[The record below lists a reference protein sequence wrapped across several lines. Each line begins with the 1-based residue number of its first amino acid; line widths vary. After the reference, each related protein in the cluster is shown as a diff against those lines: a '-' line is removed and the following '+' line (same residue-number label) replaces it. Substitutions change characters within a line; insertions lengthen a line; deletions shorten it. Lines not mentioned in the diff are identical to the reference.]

1 MTATFDRKTWMGIL
15 AQAPAQD
22 LCRLWSDL
30 GFSPKYTWLRAPEI
44 GAAMVRG
51 RAGGTGAPFNLGEV
65 TVTRC
70 SLQLEGGQVGH
81 AYVQGRD
88 KAKAMQ
94 AALVDAMMQT
104 EMAGPL
110 TQLLLEPLAADRMA
124 AQRARAS
131 KAAATEVDF
140 FAMARGED

>member
-1 MTATFDRKTWMGIL
+1 MGIL
-15 AQAPAQD
+15 AQAPAKD
-22 LCRLWSDL
+22 LDRLWSEQ
-30 GFSPKYTWLRAPEI
+30 GISPKYTWLRQPEI

-70 SLQLEGGQVGH
+70 SLQLQSGEVGH
-81 AYVQGRD
+81 AYVQGRN
-88 KAKAMQ
+88 KAKATQ

-110 TQLLLEPLAADRMA
+110 ATLVLEPLAADRKA
-124 AQRARAS
+124 TQRARAS
-131 KAAATEVDF
+131 KAAATKVEF
-140 FAMARGED
+140 FTMARGED